1 MENRITIREAITEN
15 EIATF
20 WEQLYNY
27 YKRDIFPDPAG
38 EEETHFLGA
47 EYRQH
52 MENIHNRPH
61 DRCYYLLFYHN
72 EQNVGFSM
80 PVIYTSEDGKCFIMD
95 FCVYPEFRGNGMG
108 KECANA
114 LLKWAEKN
122 GAFYAE
128 LNYSGSIRRKH
139 FWQSVGFIQNGSDQ
153 WGDPL
158 MLFPPKESVP
168 ISVEILTD
176 PEDWQLL
183 KLENSFRSEIGVPAL
198 TAEMHHRLTAAIQN
212 GETTFFVA
220 KRGYRAVGM
229 CSITRYFSSS
239 LCSETGIL
247 SDLYVEPVFRKK
259 RIAQMLCMAAMDFC
273 KENNIANPS
282 VFCSPKEKKLFQNLN
297 FNNTLDILLMHSN

>member
-1 MENRITIREAITEN
+1 
-15 EIATF
+15 
-20 WEQLYNY
+20 
-27 YKRDIFPDPAG
+27 
-38 EEETHFLGA
+38 
-47 EYRQH
+47 
-52 MENIHNRPH
+52 
-61 DRCYYLLFYHN
+61 
-72 EQNVGFSM
+72 
-80 PVIYTSEDGKCFIMD
+80 MD

-108 KECANA
+108 KECARA

-128 LNYSGSIRRKH
+128 LNYSDNVRRKH
-139 FWQSVGFIQNGSDQ
+139 FWQSIGFVQNGSDQ

-158 MLFPPKESVP
+158 MLFPPKERAP

-176 PEDWQLL
+176 SEDWQLQ
-183 KLENSFRSEIGVPAL
+183 KLENGFRAEVGVPAL
-198 TAEMHHRLTAAIQN
+198 TEEMYSKLTAAIQN
-212 GETTFFVA
+212 GETTFFLA

>member
-1 MENRITIREAITEN
+1 MENRITVREAITEI
-15 EIATF
+15 EIAAF

-27 YKRDIFPDPAG
+27 YKRDIFPDSVDG
-38 EEETHFLGA
+38 EQNHFLGG

-52 MENIHNRPH
+52 MEIIHKRPQ
-61 DRCYYLLFYHN
+61 DRCYYLLFYQN
-72 EQNVGFSM
+72 EQNVGFAM

-108 KECANA
+108 KECARA

-128 LNYSGSIRRKH
+128 LNYSDNVRRKH
-139 FWQSVGFIQNGSDQ
+139 FWQSIGFVQNGSDQ

-158 MLFPPKESVP
+158 MLFPPKERAP

-176 PEDWQLL
+176 SEDWQLQ
-183 KLENSFRSEIGVPAL
+183 KLENGFRAEVGVPAL
-198 TAEMHHRLTAAIQN
+198 TEEMYSKLTAAIQN
-212 GETTFFVA
+212 GETTFFLA

-239 LCSETGIL
+239 ICFLQFQG
-247 SDLYVEPVFRKK
+247 RKIISK
-259 RIAQMLCMAAMDFC
+259 
-273 KENNIANPS
+273 S
-282 VFCSPKEKKLFQNLN
+282 
-297 FNNTLDILLMHSN
+297 

>member
-1 MENRITIREAITEN
+1 MENRITVREAVTEI
-15 EIATF
+15 EIAAF

-27 YKRDIFPDPAG
+27 YKRDIFPDSVDG
-38 EEETHFLGA
+38 EQNHFLGG

-52 MENIHNRPH
+52 MEIIHKRPQ
-61 DRCYYLLFYHN
+61 DRCYYLLFYQN
-72 EQNVGFSM
+72 EQNVGFAM

-108 KECANA
+108 KECARA

-128 LNYSGSIRRKH
+128 LNYSGNVRRKH
-139 FWQSVGFIQNGSDQ
+139 FWQSIGFVQNGSDQ
-153 WGDPL
+153 WG
-158 MLFPPKESVP
+158 PKERAP

-176 PEDWQLL
+176 SEDWQLQ
-183 KLENSFRSEIGVPAL
+183 KLENGFRAEVGGPAL
-198 TAEMHHRLTAAIQN
+198 TEEMYSKLTAAIQN
-212 GETTFFVA
+212 GETTFFLA

-297 FNNTLDILLMHSN
+297 FNNTLDILLIHSN

>member
-1 MENRITIREAITEN
+1 MENRITVREAVTEI
-15 EIATF
+15 EVAAF

-27 YKRDIFPDPAG
+27 YRRDIFPAPAN
-38 EEETHFLGA
+38 EEQNHFLGA

-52 MENIHNRPH
+52 METIHNRPQ
-61 DRCYYLLFYHN
+61 DRCYYLLFYQK
-72 EQNVGFSM
+72 EQNVGFAM

-128 LNYSGSIRRKH
+128 LNYSGDIRRKH
-139 FWQSVGFIQNGSDQ
+139 FWHSIGFVQNGSDQ
-153 WGDPL
+153 WNDPL
-158 MLFPPKESVP
+158 MLFPPRGCVP

-183 KLENSFRSEIGVPAL
+183 KLENGFRNEIGFPAL
-198 TAEMHHRLTAAIQN
+198 TEKMYNRLTAAIQDS
-212 GETTFFVA
+212 ETTFFLA

-239 LCSETGIL
+239 TCSETAIL

-259 RIAQMLCMAAMDFC
+259 GIAQMLCMAAMDFC

-282 VFCSPKEKKLFQNLN
+282 FFATPEKKNYFKAL
-297 FNNTLDILLMHSN
+297 I

>member
-1 MENRITIREAITEN
+1 MENRITVREAVTQTEV
-15 EIATF
+15 ATF

-27 YKRDIFPDPAG
+27 YNRDIFPDSDD
-38 EEETHFLGA
+38 ERDYFLGA

-52 MENIHNRPH
+52 METIHNRLQ
-61 DRCYYLLFYHN
+61 DRCYYLLFYQK
-72 EQNVGFSM
+72 EQNVGIAM
-80 PVIYTSEDGKCFIMD
+80 PVIFTSEDGKCFIME

-108 KECANA
+108 KECARA

-128 LNYSGSIRRKH
+128 LNYSDNVRRKH
-139 FWQSVGFIQNGSDQ
+139 FWQSIGFVQNGSDQ

-158 MLFPPKESVP
+158 MLFPPKERAP

-176 PEDWQLL
+176 SEDWQLQ
-183 KLENSFRSEIGVPAL
+183 KLENGFRAEVGVPAL
-198 TAEMHHRLTAAIQN
+198 TEEMYSKLTAAIQN
-212 GETTFFVA
+212 GETTFFLA

-239 LCSETGIL
+239 ICSEAGIL

-259 RIAQMLCMAAMDFC
+259 GIAQMLCIAAMDFC
-273 KENNIANPS
+273 KENNIVNPS
-282 VFCSPKEKKLFQNLN
+282 VFCSSKEEKLFQNLN
-297 FNNTLDILLMHSN
+297 FNNTLDILLIHSN

>member
-1 MENRITIREAITEN
+1 MENRITVREAITEI
-15 EIATF
+15 EIAAF

-27 YKRDIFPDPAG
+27 YKRDIFPDSVDG
-38 EEETHFLGA
+38 EQNHFLGG

-52 MENIHNRPH
+52 MEIIHKRPQ
-61 DRCYYLLFYHN
+61 D
-72 EQNVGFSM
+72 VGFAM

-108 KECANA
+108 KECARA

-128 LNYSGSIRRKH
+128 LNYSDNVRRKH
-139 FWQSVGFIQNGSDQ
+139 FWQSIGFVQNGSDQ

-158 MLFPPKESVP
+158 MLFPPKERAP

-176 PEDWQLL
+176 SEDWQLQ
-183 KLENSFRSEIGVPAL
+183 KLENGFRAEVGVPAL
-198 TAEMHHRLTAAIQN
+198 TEEMYSKLTAAIQN
-212 GETTFFVA
+212 GETTFFLA

>member
-1 MENRITIREAITEN
+1 MENRITVREAITEI
-15 EIATF
+15 EIAAF

-27 YKRDIFPDPAG
+27 YKRDIFPDSVDG
-38 EEETHFLGA
+38 EQNHFLGG

-52 MENIHNRPH
+52 MEIIHKRPH
-61 DRCYYLLFYHN
+61 QN
-72 EQNVGFSM
+72 EQNVGFAM

-108 KECANA
+108 KECARA

-128 LNYSGSIRRKH
+128 LNYSDNVRRKH
-139 FWQSVGFIQNGSDQ
+139 FWQSIGFVQNGSDQ
-153 WGDPL
+153 WG
-158 MLFPPKESVP
+158 PKERAP

-176 PEDWQLL
+176 SEDWQLQ
-183 KLENSFRSEIGVPAL
+183 KLENGFRAEVGVPAL
-198 TAEMHHRLTAAIQN
+198 TEEMYSKLTAAIQN
-212 GETTFFVA
+212 GETTFFLA

>member
-1 MENRITIREAITEN
+1 MENRITVREAVTEI
-15 EIATF
+15 EIAAF

-27 YKRDIFPDPAG
+27 YKRDIFPDSVDG
-38 EEETHFLGA
+38 EQNHFLGG

-52 MENIHNRPH
+52 MEIIHKRPQ
-61 DRCYYLLFYHN
+61 DRCYYLLFYQN
-72 EQNVGFSM
+72 EQNVGFAM

-108 KECANA
+108 KECARA

-128 LNYSGSIRRKH
+128 LNYSGNVRRKH
-139 FWQSVGFIQNGSDQ
+139 FWQSIGFVQNGSDQ
-153 WGDPL
+153 WG
-158 MLFPPKESVP
+158 PKERAP

-176 PEDWQLL
+176 SEDWQLQ
-183 KLENSFRSEIGVPAL
+183 KLENGFRAEVGVPAL
-198 TAEMHHRLTAAIQN
+198 TEEMYSKLTAAIQN
-212 GETTFFVA
+212 GETTFFLA

-239 LCSETGIL
+239 ICSEAGIL

-259 RIAQMLCMAAMDFC
+259 GIAQMLCMAAMDFC

>member
-1 MENRITIREAITEN
+1 MENRITVREAITEI
-15 EIATF
+15 EIAAF

-27 YKRDIFPDPAG
+27 YKRDIFPDSVDG
-38 EEETHFLGA
+38 EQNHFLGG

-52 MENIHNRPH
+52 MEIIHKRPQ
-61 DRCYYLLFYHN
+61 DRCYYLLFYQN
-72 EQNVGFSM
+72 EQNVGFAM

-108 KECANA
+108 KECARA

-128 LNYSGSIRRKH
+128 LNYSDNVRRKH
-139 FWQSVGFIQNGSDQ
+139 FWQSIGFVQNGSDQ

-158 MLFPPKESVP
+158 

-176 PEDWQLL
+176 SEDWQLQ
-183 KLENSFRSEIGVPAL
+183 KLENGFRAEVGVPAL
-198 TAEMHHRLTAAIQN
+198 TEEMYSKLTAAIQN
-212 GETTFFVA
+212 GETTFFLA